1 MNTSIHARFGFGL
14 TLCFIAVSPPP
25 AHSAGRL
32 GDVGVGPDS
41 DSRYLEPAI
50 ERIESPIGRTTIRV
64 IDPEDGEQVGTI
76 LYGISP
82 YGSEPF
88 QSQGRPR

>member
-25 AHSAGRL
+25 VHSAGRL
-32 GDVGVGPDS
+32 EAFGVVPDS
-41 DSRYLEPAI
+41 DNRYLEPAI

-76 LYGISP
+76 RYGIPP
-82 YGSEPF
+82 YASEPL
-88 QSQGRPR
+88 QNRGGPR